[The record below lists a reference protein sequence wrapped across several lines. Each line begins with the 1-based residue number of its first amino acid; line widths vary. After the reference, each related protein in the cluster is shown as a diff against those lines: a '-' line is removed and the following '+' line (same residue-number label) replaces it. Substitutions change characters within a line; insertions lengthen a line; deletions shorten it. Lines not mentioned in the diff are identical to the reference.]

1 MSDSATSSPTV
12 VFVCTGNTCRSPM
25 AAVLA
30 MSIFKEHGLAANV
43 LSAGV
48 AAGDGYPASDNA
60 ICAML
65 DEQCD
70 LQPHCST
77 QISREILN
85 NASIVLTM
93 TDGHLRTVKAICPSA
108 NAYTLGEYA
117 GEGNDISDPF
127 GGNLEIYRQCAA
139 QIKQLILSSLVRL
152 KEDLWKA

>member
-1 MSDSATSSPTV
+1 MSNPTV

-25 AAVLA
+25 AAAIA
-30 MSIFKEHGLAANV
+30 MSIFKTHRLAVNV

-48 AAGDGYPASDNA
+48 AAEDGYPASDNA
-60 ICAML
+60 VIAML
-65 DEQCD
+65 EEKCD
-70 LQPHCST
+70 LKPHCST

-85 NASIVLTM
+85 NASLVLTM
-93 TDGHLRTVKAICPSA
+93 TDGHLRTVRTICPKA

-117 GEGNDISDPF
+117 GESSDISDPF